1 MKVVSTEDLIN
12 IDKKT
17 IEKIPSILLMEH
29 VASEIFYLLVKRHR
43 KLLYTKTVYI
53 FSSVGG
59 NGGDGLAIA
68 RYLIKN
74 GYDVKIYITGN
85 LDRVNKDTYSNFN
98 ILKSIMHF
106 ET

>member
-1 MKVVSTEDLIN
+1 MKVVTTEDLIN

-17 IEKIPSILLMEH
+17 IEKIPSILLMEN
-29 VASEIFYLLVKRHR
+29 VASEIFYLLLKRHK
-43 KLLYTKTVYI
+43 KLLYKKTVYI

-74 GYDVKIYITGN
+74 NCNVKVYITGN
-85 LDRVNKDTYSNFN
+85 LDRVNKDTYVNFN
-98 ILKSIMHF
+98 ILKSM
-106 ET
+106 